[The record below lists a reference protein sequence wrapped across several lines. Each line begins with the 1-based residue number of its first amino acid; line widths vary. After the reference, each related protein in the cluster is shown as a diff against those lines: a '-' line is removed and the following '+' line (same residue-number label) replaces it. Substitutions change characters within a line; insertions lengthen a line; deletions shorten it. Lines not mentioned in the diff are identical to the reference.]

1 MLSLTAVLSAAVRV
15 STKFAGS
22 RATGLSSEQAAKQH
36 SISKIGG
43 GNNLLT
49 INKLCILLS
58 IFMPIRS
65 LF

>member
-43 GNNLLT
+43 VVT
-49 INKLCILLS
+49 S
-58 IFMPIRS
+58 
-65 LF
+65 